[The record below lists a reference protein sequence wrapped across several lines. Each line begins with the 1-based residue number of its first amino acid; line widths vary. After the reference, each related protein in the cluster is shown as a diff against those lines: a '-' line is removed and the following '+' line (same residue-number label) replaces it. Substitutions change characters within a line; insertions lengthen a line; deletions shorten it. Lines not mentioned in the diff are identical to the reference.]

1 MKKYRCEVCD
11 WVYDPQLVIR
21 MEELLRAL
29 HSRIFRKIGYVP
41 FVVWGKMNLSWK
53 NNYICLQKI
62 RAVADVTARIFMRV
76 FVCLETSFFNN

>member
-62 RAVADVTARIFMRV
+62 RAVADVTARNLYARICMLRNIF
-76 FVCLETSFFNN
+76 FQ